1 VADDPAASDL
11 DGPDASFPPSPEE
24 TIVLLRRIQSG
35 DDDALEALLAKM
47 LPRLR
52 RWAHGRLPNAARGM
66 LDTGDIVQTVAA
78 KALKQLAHLDVR
90 QQGCVGFYLRQA
102 VLNEIATQWRRAGR
116 KPFETTLSE
125 SIAADD
131 SSPLDQLLG
140 AERLSL
146 YEAALAALDPAD
158 RDAIVGRFEL
168 AYNYDELAR
177 YLGKASAATARVT
190 VHRAVKRLA
199 EQLAFDAGAGPGLD
213 AQ

>member
-1 VADDPAASDL
+1 MADDPAASDL
-11 DGPDASFPPSPEE
+11 DGPDANLPPSPEE

-35 DDDALEALLAKM
+35 DDDALDALLVKM

-66 LDTGDIVQTVAA
+66 LDTGDIVQTVAT

-102 VLNEIATQWRRAGR
+102 VLNEIASQWRRAGR
-116 KPFETTLSE
+116 KPFETTLGE

-131 SSPLDQLLG
+131 SSPLDRLLG
-140 AERLSL
+140 AERMSL
-146 YEAALAALDPAD
+146 YEAALGALDPAD

-199 EQLAFDAGAGPGLD
+199 EQLVLDAEPGPGVD
-213 AQ
+213 SR

>member
-1 VADDPAASDL
+1 VADDPAASDQ
-11 DGPDASFPPSPEE
+11 DGPDAGFPPSPEE

-35 DDDALEALLAKM
+35 DDEALDTLLVKM

-52 RWAHGRLPNAARGM
+52 RWAHGRLPNAARG
-66 LDTGDIVQTVAA
+66 LLETGDIVQTVAA

-102 VLNEIATQWRRAGR
+102 VLNEIATHWRRAGR
-116 KPFETTLSE
+116 KPLETTLGE

-131 SSPLDQLLG
+131 ASPLDRLLG

-146 YEAALAALDPAD
+146 YESALSALEPAD

-168 AYNYDELAR
+168 AYNYDELAH

-199 EQLAFDAGAGPGLD
+199 EQLALDAGRGPGVD
-213 AQ
+213 SQ